1 MNNYVSLLILMIVL
15 REIMRK
21 AIFSSV
27 LVGAVFI
34 SGCATIVGDKTQLV
48 QIESTPPGADFLVKD
63 EQGKVVAQGKT
74 PQGVTLQKSTGNYFG
89 KKQYEV
95 TLSKEDS
102 KPVTLPL
109 KANANGWYVG
119 GNIIFGGLIGWLIVD
134 PFNGGMYTLHP
145 EKIDAN
151 LVTQGS
157 GVQ

>member
-1 MNNYVSLLILMIVL
+1 
-15 REIMRK
+15 
-21 AIFSSV
+21 
-27 LVGAVFI
+27 
-34 SGCATIVGDKTQLV
+34 Q
-48 QIESTPPGADFLVKD
+48 
-63 EQGKVVAQGKT
+63 
-74 PQGVTLQKSTGNYFG
+74 QGVTLQKSTGNYFG